1 MGAEADE
8 LRCVGGGPRL
18 VRRSGRWWFGQVGNL
33 GVVRREGCTVRA
45 VTAGETPGFG
55 DGPGFVIGADG
66 PRREPGIPA
75 CECDWPFFVCH
86 LEQGKIAA
94 AAAHFPMAHPC
105 CVWIIWDL
113 LHTAWN
119 DIRVADHATILIGR
133 CPALMCFI
141 RRLYSH
147 QPHRE
152 FIHWAGSGDLVISA
166 VVVIVICVVQTMVW
180 DLNSKPFGSSGSL
193 HQKQDLLAGVMQQA
207 MQPMVLVSIPPAH

>member
-1 MGAEADE
+1 MWVRLAILCLPFGTRQN
-8 LRCVGGGPRL
+8 RC
-18 VRRSGRWWFGQVGNL
+18 S
-33 GVVRREGCTVRA
+33 C
-45 VTAGETPGFG
+45 
-55 DGPGFVIGADG
+55 
-66 PRREPGIPA
+66 PA
-75 CECDWPFFVCH
+75 
-86 LEQGKIAA
+86 
-94 AAAHFPMAHPC
+94 FPHGTSI

-113 LHTAWN
+113 LQTAWN

-166 VVVIVICVVQTMVW
+166 VVVIVICVVQMMVW

-207 MQPMVLVSIPPAH
+207 MQPMVLVSIPPAHRIAPSTTGGAARNIISGLE